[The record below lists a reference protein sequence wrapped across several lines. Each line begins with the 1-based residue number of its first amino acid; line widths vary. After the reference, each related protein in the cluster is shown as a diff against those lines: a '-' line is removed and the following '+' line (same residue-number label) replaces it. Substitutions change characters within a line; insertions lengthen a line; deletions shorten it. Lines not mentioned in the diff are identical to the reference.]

1 MENIDAHTETPN
13 AAATAGNAATAT
25 TDVAASTMQNAMA
38 GSSVSAAEAARAKK
52 LSALNTSFYAEV
64 AASFSETRQT
74 KWPGWD
80 ILADYLENAN
90 ETERIA
96 ATECAAGNA
105 SKLARERAAAKGHA
119 AERPGRQASESPAF
133 SVLDV
138 ACGNMRFE
146 KYLQARFPNWR
157 LSFDAIDNCLPLA
170 EDARQGSIDFYERDV
185 IGLLADGSLALPPET
200 ARCGCARRRAG
211 NTGPADIDSPAGAS
225 QPHAGGSPAPLPR
238 TACDKPG
245 YNLSVCFGFF
255 HHIPLFEMRVSLLR
269 QLIGALAMGG
279 TCCVSLWRFLDDA
292 RIAEKAQSSTE
303 RARSL
308 GIVEPADLHA
318 GDYLLGWKER
328 DDVFRYCHHFDDAEI
343 SSLVKSVADIA
354 DLALEYRADGKTGS
368 LNTYLVFTKRE
379 RDAKPPAAGAHTAK
393 ASFANAV
400 RRKQRE

>member
-1 MENIDAHTETPN
+1 MENIDAHTETPS
-13 AAATAGNAATAT
+13 AAATAGNAAMAT
-25 TDVAASTMQNAMA
+25 TDAVASAMQKRHG

-80 ILADYLENAN
+80 ILTDYLENAN
-90 ETERIA
+90 ETKRIA
-96 ATECAAGNA
+96 ATECAAGGA
-105 SKLARERAAAKGHA
+105 SKSTRERATAKGHA
-119 AERPGRQASESPAF
+119 TERPGRQASGAPAF

-146 KYLQARFPNWR
+146 KYLQARFPKRR

-170 EDARQGSIDFYERDV
+170 KDARQGSIDFYERDV
-185 IGLLADGSLALPPET
+185 IELLADGSFALPPKA
-200 ARCGCARRRAG
+200 ARGGCAH
-211 NTGPADIDSPAGAS
+211 SPANAS
-225 QPHAGGSPAPLPR
+225 QPHAGGSPAPLPH
-238 TACDKPG
+238 TTCGKPG

-255 HHIPLFEMRVSLLR
+255 HHIPLLEMRVSLLR
-269 QLIGALAMGG
+269 QLIGALSCGG

-292 RIAEKAQSSTE
+292 RIAEKAQSGTE
-303 RARSL
+303 RACSL
-308 GIVEPADLHA
+308 GIVGPADLRA

-393 ASFANAV
+393 ASSANAAWQE
-400 RRKQRE
+400 QRE